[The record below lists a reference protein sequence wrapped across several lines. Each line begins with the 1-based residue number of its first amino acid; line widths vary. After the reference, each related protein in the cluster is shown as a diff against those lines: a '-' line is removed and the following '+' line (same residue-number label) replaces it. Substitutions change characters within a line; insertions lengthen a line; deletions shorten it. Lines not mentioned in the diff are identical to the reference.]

1 MAMASNRSLS
11 VVNSDQIASAD
22 MSLTARPRYPGC
34 AQTDRV
40 RIIVRDL
47 STSQPV
53 DSYVYVWFED

>member
-1 MAMASNRSLS
+1 MRLARGFKSSPAL
-11 VVNSDQIASAD
+11 VVACVALLV
-22 MSLTARPRYPGC
+22 SLTGTGTRAAR
-34 AQTDRV
+34 DRV

>member
-1 MAMASNRSLS
+1 
-11 VVNSDQIASAD
+11 